1 MLNDGIAAS
10 GCDYLEAYHIYQPT
24 NLLDTKSHLDWL
36 HSPLRLNSS
45 ATAKPMPPGV
55 QLNTQD

>member
-1 MLNDGIAAS
+1 
-10 GCDYLEAYHIYQPT
+10 LEAYHIYQPT